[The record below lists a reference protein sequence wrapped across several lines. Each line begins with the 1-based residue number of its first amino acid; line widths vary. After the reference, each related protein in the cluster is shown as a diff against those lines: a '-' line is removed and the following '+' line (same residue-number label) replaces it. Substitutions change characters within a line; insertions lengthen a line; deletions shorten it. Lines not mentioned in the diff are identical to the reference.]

1 MSLMSS
7 NFVGHLN
14 QRNTV
19 WIIMA
24 KRDIFKKPYHKC
36 LEISRE
42 DENLKIKKKKK
53 KRSPFHQQNS
63 HEVSHEKKK
72 KNSYF
77 PLYWLFNGD
86 PYNGSL

>member
-14 QRNTV
+14 QRNTF

-24 KRDIFKKPYHKC
+24 KRDIFKKTYHKC

-42 DENLKIKKKKK
+42 DENLKIKKKNTFTV
-53 KRSPFHQQNS
+53 SPTN
-63 HEVSHEKKK
+63 VSTI
-72 KNSYF
+72 
-77 PLYWLFNGD
+77 LVV
-86 PYNGSL
+86 